1 MPMSP
6 SIPPNSAP
14 SEPITVPPDLYGR
27 ERGDR
32 MMRALT
38 VLGRVHTEAI
48 ARRGRRPARVG
59 APNTAAVRPDALELV
74 VRERVVEAEDVVS
87 LRLTAPAGG
96 RLPRWQPGAHLLL
109 LLPSGRR
116 RHYSLCGDPEDR
128 YTYRIAV
135 RRLAEGGGGSIE
147 MHDALPVGAT
157 LRTAGPRNAFPF
169 AAEPAVLFL
178 AGGIG
183 ITPILPMARRAARV
197 GSDWRLIHLG
207 RTRDSLP
214 FGAELAELGG
224 AERRFEVRAD
234 DEEGTPDCAELLG
247 RAPAGAAV
255 YCCGPAPMLAAVR
268 EAVEASPAGGLHF
281 ERFAP
286 APVVDG
292 HPFTLHLRRGG
303 VELPIPADRSALDV
317 LREAAPDT
325 AYSCRQGFC
334 GVCRVNVVAGT
345 VQHRDLR
352 LTDDER
358 AAGAMLI
365 CVSRAA
371 EGERLV
377 LDL

>member
-1 MPMSP
+1 MSP
-6 SIPPNSAP
+6 ATPPTSVPLPTGA
-14 SEPITVPPDLYGR
+14 PPDLYRR

-38 VLGRVHTEAI
+38 VLGRLHTGAL
-48 ARRGRRPARVG
+48 AHRGRRRARFAG
-59 APNTAAVRPDALELV
+59 PPTTPNTRPGSLELM
-74 VRERVVEAEDVVS
+74 VRERVVEARDVLS
-87 LRLTAPAGG
+87 LRLGAPAGG
-96 RLPRWQPGAHLLL
+96 RLPGWQPGAHLLL
-109 LLPSGRR
+109 ELPSGRR
-116 RHYSLCGDPEDR
+116 RHYSLCGDPRDR

-135 RRLAEGGGGSIE
+135 RRLAEGGGGSVEI
-147 MHDALPVGAT
+147 HDALPVGAT

-183 ITPILPMARRAARV
+183 ITPILPMVRRAEQA
-197 GSDWRLIHLG
+197 GLDWRLIHLG
-207 RTRDSLP
+207 RTRASLP
-214 FGAELAELGG
+214 FGAELTELGG
-224 AERRFEVRAD
+224 TNGRFEVRTD
-234 DEEGTPDCAELLG
+234 DEAGLPDGAELLR

-255 YCCGPAPMLAAVR
+255 YCCGPAPMLAGIRA
-268 EAVEASPAGGLHF
+268 AIDASPARGLHF

-292 HPFTLHLRRGG
+292 RAFELRLAHGG
-303 VELPIPADRSALDV
+303 MDLSVPADRSALDV
-317 LREAAPDT
+317 LREARPDT

-334 GVCRVNVVAGT
+334 GVCRVRVSAGVVE
-345 VQHRDLR
+345 HRDLR
-352 LTDDER
+352 LTDRER
-358 AAGAMLI
+358 AAGAMLV